1 MGCVSSKHVKKELLR
16 EKTILHNGNA
26 AAAGGGSPHLN
37 HIVSLTSSTYGALQL
52 DQPNKHVPPPVLL
65 EKQMAPPEPEPEPEP
80 ESQPLPEEI
89 NAVELMEG
97 LEEGAPPQSKKN
109 SPKSRPPF
117 LRGFTEFDPR
127 SPLKFMNQ
135 IGSPRKAKTFGGKE
149 NKFNKRSSS
158 SSDFN
163 FSPRPILKPNNTKN
177 CKAAVRLSY
186 PVKSSPKLTDSTEL
200 GSSFSSS
207 SSSNSNSKR
216 SFNSNL
222 SPLFDPEL
230 VKLYEREMAEG
241 EGEGEQVKR
250 IISLTPSKTLKLL
263 KKNSQEE
270 DTEALLCSF
279 EEKCPPGGENS
290 VVVYS
295 TTLRGIRRTYE
306 DCNAV
311 RSIVDSYHVHVIER
325 DVSMDSGLKE
335 ELRGLM
341 GTKEVRVP
349 LVFVKG
355 RLVGGAEQVAKLD
368 EEGKLEALFGGIPRR
383 MSSGCRRCGG
393 VRFVMCKE
401 CNGSSKVLD
410 CALNK
415 KVRCGRCNENGLVQC
430 PICC

>member
-26 AAAGGGSPHLN
+26 AAA

-52 DQPNKHVPPPVLL
+52 DQPKHHPPPVLL
-65 EKQMAPPEPEPEPEP
+65 EKQIAPPEPESVP
-80 ESQPLPEEI
+80 ESEQGSESQCPPEEI

-97 LEEGAPPQSKKN
+97 LEEGVPPQSKKN

-163 FSPRPILKPNNTKN
+163 FSPRPILKPNSNNNTKN

-186 PVKSSPKLTDSTEL
+186 PVKSSPKLTDSTE
-200 GSSFSSS
+200 

-241 EGEGEQVKR
+241 EGEGEQ
-250 IISLTPSKTLKLL
+250 TPSKTLKLL
-263 KKNSQEE
+263 KKNSQVE

-290 VVVYS
+290 VVVYT